1 MKGEEKA
8 MRRSIGLLEYKSI
21 AKGMEACD
29 EMLKSSNVKLVLASP
44 VCPGKYIVILSGDV
58 GAVEN
63 AVKVGINI
71 GGSYLISDYLIA
83 NVHENVFPAIT
94 GTIDIGKID
103 SLGIVETIS
112 AVASIIAGDVAL
124 KAANIDLLEIRIA
137 KGLCGKGYMLM
148 TGEVSAVKSAVE
160 ACESRLIETGEIIS
174 TVTIPSPSKELIS
187 SLL

>member
-1 MKGEEKA
+1 MKEEEKA

-29 EMLKSSNVKLVLASP
+29 EMLKSSNVELVLASP

-63 AVKVGINI
+63 AVKVGKSI
-71 GGSYLISDYLIA
+71 GDSYLISDYLIA
-83 NVHENVFPAIT
+83 NVNENVFPVIT
-94 GTIDIGKID
+94 GTIDMGKID
-103 SLGIVETIS
+103 SLGF
-112 AVASIIAGDVAL
+112 
-124 KAANIDLLEIRIA
+124 
-137 KGLCGKGYMLM
+137 
-148 TGEVSAVKSAVE
+148 
-160 ACESRLIETGEIIS
+160 IETGEIIS

>member
-1 MKGEEKA
+1 MKGEVTA

-29 EMLKSSNVKLVLASP
+29 EMLKSSNVELVLASP

-63 AVKVGINI
+63 AVKVGKSI

-103 SLGIVETIS
+103 SPR
-112 AVASIIAGDVAL
+112 
-124 KAANIDLLEIRIA
+124 N
-137 KGLCGKGYMLM
+137 C
-148 TGEVSAVKSAVE
+148 
-160 ACESRLIETGEIIS
+160 
-174 TVTIPSPSKELIS
+174 
-187 SLL
+187 